1 MKNFA
6 VFLIFS
12 LFTILSSCS
21 SISVT
26 YDYSPD
32 TDFSALKT
40 FRLFD
45 DPIKGD
51 ALSQNPLIK
60 KRVLTSLKNN
70 LEAKGYTLDE
80 SDDADFVVVAHAG
93 LKDRMQVTN
102 WGSNYGWGWYGPGW
116 GTYGHTDVTY
126 YEEANL
132 IVDIVDAERKE
143 LAWRGVATKTLEDPS
158 PEKMQQKADEIIAKV
173 MKNFPPPAK

>member
-1 MKNFA
+1 MKKLA
-6 VFLIFS
+6 VLSIFS
-12 LFTILSSCS
+12 LFIILASCS

-40 FRLFD
+40 FRVFD
-45 DPIKGD
+45 EAIKGD

-60 KRVLTSLKNN
+60 KRILASLKNN
-70 LEAKGYTLDE
+70 LKAKGYTLDE
-80 SDDADFVVVAHAG
+80 SDNADFVVVAHAG

-102 WGSNYGWGWYGPGW
+102 WGGYGWGWYGPGW

-132 IVDIVDAERKE
+132 IVDIVDSGRKE
-143 LAWRGVATKTLEDPS
+143 LAWRGVATKTLGDPN
-158 PEKMQQKADEIIAKV
+158 PEKMQQQADEIVAKV
-173 MKNFPPPAK
+173 MKNFPPPVK